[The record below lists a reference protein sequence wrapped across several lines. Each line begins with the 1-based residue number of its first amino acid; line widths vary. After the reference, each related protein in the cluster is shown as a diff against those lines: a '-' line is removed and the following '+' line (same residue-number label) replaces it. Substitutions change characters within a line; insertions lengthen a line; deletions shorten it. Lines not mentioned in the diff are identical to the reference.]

1 MISTVAIEHQ
11 PDELMARL
19 DGGWQRL
26 EVMNYDTGGILEDNA
41 SAHGHRISRI
51 LVDQEEADGRPR
63 RI

>member
-1 MISTVAIEHQ
+1 
-11 PDELMARL
+11 MARL

-26 EVMNYDTGGILEDNA
+26 EVDYNAGGILEDNA
-41 SAHGHRISRI
+41 FAHGHRISRI